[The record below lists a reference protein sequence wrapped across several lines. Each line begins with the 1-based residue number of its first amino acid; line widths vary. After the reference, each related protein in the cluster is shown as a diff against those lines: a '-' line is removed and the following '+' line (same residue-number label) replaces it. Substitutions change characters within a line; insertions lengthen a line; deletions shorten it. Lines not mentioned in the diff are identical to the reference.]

1 MDLLSM
7 GQQVRMGIEQQ
18 KLVEQTKHDHKIEN
32 NYLKEIDTSGLENLK
47 EPLIYSSLRG
57 THEVTRQYLKVTD
70 SIA

>member
-18 KLVEQTKHDHKIEN
+18 KLMEQTKHDHKIEN

-47 EPLIYSSLRG
+47 EHLIY
-57 THEVTRQYLKVTD
+57 
-70 SIA
+70 

>member
-18 KLVEQTKHDHKIEN
+18 KLMEQKKHDHKIEN

-47 EPLIYSSLRG
+47 D
-57 THEVTRQYLKVTD
+57 T
-70 SIA
+70 